1 MNRNYNKED
10 ILNSNKLRE
19 QIWIK
24 ISNKR
29 FDMKCSIEWCPNH
42 ITTFN
47 FKLQTKMAN
56 DYSTENLIP
65 VCNRCYIY
73 INKHGYRKWSKNI
86 ESSKIPVNNLET
98 KLPVIRDNLE
108 VKKPQV
114 IRDSLEVKKIPV
126 IRDSL
131 ETKIPVNNLEVKKN
145 PVFSLPDIIYNDE
158 PFISAELKPKVSPPS
173 KIKQVSTAGNFK
185 ERSFVGNF
193 RERSFVPK
201 QASLVGNFVPKM
213 PIIPNYFEIKKEEKG
228 FVSGLFSRLFSR

>member
-73 INKHGYRKWSKNI
+73 INKHGYRKWSKNN
-86 ESSKIPVNNLET
+86 ESSKI
-98 KLPVIRDNLE
+98 PVIRDNLE
-108 VKKPQV
+108 MKKLPV
-114 IRDSLEVKKIPV
+114 ISDSLEMKKLPVISDSLEVK
-126 IRDSL
+126 
-131 ETKIPVNNLEVKKN
+131 KIPVNNLEVKKN

-173 KIKQVSTAGNFK
+173 KIKQVSTAGNF
-185 ERSFVGNF
+185 
-193 RERSFVPK
+193 REQS
-201 QASLVGNFVPKM
+201 FVPKM